1 MVGADRRSNMPKY
14 LLNASYSA
22 EGSKGLLKD
31 GGTKRVAA
39 ARTLVESLGGKLE
52 TLYFAFGDTDVVA
65 IVDLPD
71 NATAAAASLTIAG
84 SGALTGTMTVLLTP
98 EDLDQASRKSGTY
111 TPPGR

>member
-1 MVGADRRSNMPKY
+1 MAKY
-14 LLNASYSA
+14 LLLASYSA
-22 EGSKGLLKD
+22 EGSKGLMKD
-31 GGTKRVAA
+31 GGTKRVTA

-52 TLYFAFGDTDVVA
+52 SLYFAFGDTDVVA

-84 SGALTGTMTVLLTP
+84 SGALTGKMTVLLKP
-98 EDLDQASRKSGTY
+98 EEIDQAAKKSGTY